1 MQEISD
7 NCNKF
12 FEMLRENI
20 IILLARRFN
29 WICFINSFKVYNKNL
44 NTRLKLL
51 LGLLKIINS
60 SFFQSNYIIPI
71 ELKSKRE
78 RRN

>member
-20 IILLARRFN
+20 IILLVRRFN
-29 WICFINSFKVYNKNL
+29 WMCFINSFKVYNKNL

-51 LGLLKIINS
+51 GLLKIINS
-60 SFFQSNYIIPI
+60 SFFQSNYIII

>member
-29 WICFINSFKVYNKNL
+29 WMCFINNFKVYNKNL

-60 SFFQSNYIIPI
+60 SFFQSNYIII

>member
-29 WICFINSFKVYNKNL
+29 WMCFINSFKVYNKNL

-60 SFFQSNYIIPI
+60 SFFQSNYIII

>member
-29 WICFINSFKVYNKNL
+29 WMCFINSFKVYNKNL

-51 LGLLKIINS
+51 GLLKIINS
-60 SFFQSNYIIPI
+60 SFFQSNYIII